1 MIKDFIPARTSLASG
16 LVVKQHLL
24 ERNKYK
30 QPTVQSPIN
39 ELLTGSIQSKQIWVE
54 SMSGS
59 MMSSSLIESFS
70 GGAAGMFNSFNNEY
84 ELSISSSIINV
95 PISTNVSGSIPPEV
109 LSYVP
114 SAQPLPE
121 EGKLYLRF
129 ASDAQANMI
138 SNVANANTF
147 FNRSNLGN
155 PMARLVAYNSADVVN
170 NTPTSSP
177 LATIFVDNENRPI
190 ISPKIFALN
199 TTDSGGRAVAELIAG
214 GELYSGITTTG
225 TDMLLNN
232 QLFFMVFPG
241 SVPFDESLYEFS
253 GSSAFLPTNIKDNNF
268 FPSSSLS
275 ASTVLNDII
284 VYPTPPQFNVTQS
297 FTITTPSLSGSITRT
312 HRSQDE
318 FYNGELSGSTLIIS
332 NGELNEDCAQFKFI
346 NPKGANY
353 GIRSYNSVDDNFGDF
368 INSNQKPLKGFIQLW
383 FQDDASAA
391 LPAPNPSL

>member
-1 MIKDFIPARTSLASG
+1 
-16 LVVKQHLL
+16 
-24 ERNKYK
+24 
-30 QPTVQSPIN
+30 
-39 ELLTGSIQSKQIWVE
+39 
-54 SMSGS
+54 
-59 MMSSSLIESFS
+59 
-70 GGAAGMFNSFNNEY
+70 
-84 ELSISSSIINV
+84 
-95 PISTNVSGSIPPEV
+95 
-109 LSYVP
+109 
-114 SAQPLPE
+114 
-121 EGKLYLRF
+121 
-129 ASDAQANMI
+129 
-138 SNVANANTF
+138 
-147 FNRSNLGN
+147 
-155 PMARLVAYNSADVVN
+155 MARLVAYNSADVVN

-177 LATIFVDNENRPI
+177 LATIFVDNENRPLT
-190 ISPKIFALN
+190 SPEIFALN